1 MSRSGAYVL
10 PAAIGALGFVW
21 LLGTDTPVDTS
32 VLVVAVVGTQSWG
45 GAYFWRLIG
54 GRRVSIIETLGMG
67 MALGTAL
74 AVLAGLIVQLAGLG
88 NWGWWIPSLAAL
100 VVWGVR
106 RSRGIRLPLMRTAD
120 GPALTAL
127 VVGAL
132 AAFIAL
138 WLNVLRYPLSWT
150 GTWSSYHPDMLFFE
164 ALSTSIAQL
173 GPLDS
178 IFLAGGTIRYHW
190 LVYGWAGQVSL
201 ASSAEPFVVLTRALP
216 FVVSAIAVLLAV
228 AWTRRLTKVGWAP
241 TLSVLLII
249 TGGYVGASYG
259 TILNFDS
266 PSQAF
271 TSAWLIALTIAFL
284 RSVHPS
290 VSRGRTWGFLATL
303 LVLSF
308 AIAGGKVSTAAI
320 AVAAVAFVALVGVL
334 RRTAWWRRAFAGAF
348 AVGIGSLAG
357 FWLIVSGSADPGGL
371 RLGQLLERASSVQ
384 GLNPLPGSL
393 GILAGTFILVIAI
406 GFRWL
411 GVLWLIGSPQSR
423 WRPSSILSLGLVL
436 AGIGSILL
444 ISGGLNDTWFALAAS
459 APLSI
464 LSAAGVA
471 RAAQAIGT
479 ANTRTRPSRTIT
491 LAAAAALVIAGITTA
506 LWLTGGSGGN
516 VWQSTQ
522 RWLGPLVAAVLVM
535 ISAGLLAR
543 NRSLTG
549 RPMVRWFALVIL
561 VAVFAAVPFRLLGFA
576 GSAFGVQPETGLSAD
591 AFVPRE
597 PFVDAVDTQAVVEW
611 TDEWNK
617 AGAFL
622 REQVAE
628 DELVATNVTFSP
640 IVPALSGAA
649 TYVSGIQYQAPY
661 GRAGQLQVLLDREQQ
676 SIDFVS
682 EPSDSGAEE
691 LCRQGV
697 RWLWI
702 DTSRP
707 HLRELPTW
715 ALENFQT
722 GSVRIWQIVSCTEKS
737 MQSD

>member
-1 MSRSGAYVL
+1 MSRSGAYAL

-21 LLGTDTPVDTS
+21 LLGTNTPLDTS
-32 VLVVAVVGTQSWG
+32 VMVVAVVGIQSWA
-45 GAYFWRLIG
+45 GAYSWRLIG

-67 MALGTAL
+67 MALGTAI
-74 AVLAGLIVQLAGLG
+74 AVLAGLMVQLAGLG
-88 NWGWWIPSLAAL
+88 NWGWWVPSLTAL

-106 RSRGIRLPLMRTAD
+106 RSRGIRLSHMRTAD

-164 ALSTSIAQL
+164 ALSTSIARL

-228 AWTRRLTKVGWAP
+228 AWTRRLTTVGWAP

-249 TGGYVGASYG
+249 TGGYVGATYG

-271 TSAWLIALTIAFL
+271 TSAWLIALAIAFL
-284 RSVHPS
+284 RLARPS
-290 VSRGRTWGFLATL
+290 LSRGRAWGLLVTL

-320 AVAAVAFVALVGVL
+320 AATAVALVAVVGLL
-334 RRTAWWRRAFAGAF
+334 RRTMWWRRAFAGAF

-423 WRPSSILSLGLVL
+423 WRPSSMLALGLVL

-471 RAAQAIGT
+471 RAASAIG
-479 ANTRTRPSRTIT
+479 AAGPRTRPSRTVT
-491 LAAAAALVIAGITTA
+491 VAAAAALFIAGITTA

-522 RWLGPLVAAVLVM
+522 RWLGPLVAVVLV
-535 ISAGLLAR
+535 IVAGGLLAR
-543 NRSLTG
+543 SRSLIG
-549 RPMVRWFALVIL
+549 RPLTRWFALAVL
-561 VAVFAAVPFRLLGFA
+561 VGVFAAVPFRLLGFA

-597 PFVDAVDTQAVVEW
+597 PFVDAVDTQPVVEW
-611 TDEWNK
+611 TDEWNE

-628 DELVATNVTFSP
+628 GELVATNVTFSP

-661 GRAGQLQVLLDREQQ
+661 GRAGQLPVLLDREKQ

-691 LCRQGV
+691 LCKQGV
-697 RWLWI
+697 RWLWA
-702 DTSRP
+702 DP
-707 HLRELPTW
+707 EREATRIEIVGAELV
-715 ALENFQT
+715 LDSNE
-722 GSVRIWQIVSCTEKS
+722 VRIYRLTGC
-737 MQSD
+737 